1 LNNPPKTMPNR
12 EKEGVKLMN
21 PQERHLADPL
31 SRAKAVHA
39 KCWDC
44 CVFQREEIRRCPMTD
59 CALWDFRPYK

>member
-1 LNNPPKTMPNR
+1 LNNTPKTMPNR

-44 CVFQREEIRRCPMTD
+44 CAFQREEIRKRPMTD
-59 CALWDFRPYK
+59 CSLWNFRPYK